1 MGAMDQEI
9 ITPPN
14 TPKSANP
21 MLSAPWPAFSLQRG
35 ATLMTL
41 SLLGAAA
48 AASVWAFAK
57 LLGLPD
63 MVLYA
68 VLAAAFLPVLW
79 ATVWIAGRS
88 WHVEQ
93 RLANGLDVDTPVF
106 RARPLPQVHA
116 QGLRAFLPQNG
127 GFEPLSCG
135 SESGKM
141 FSCPSGQTLPGRR
154 NRLAPQSVISLR
166 GFPARVPF
174 PKNPLPSP
182 SA

>member
-1 MGAMDQEI
+1 MGSGDIAIPGPDAHMGAMDQEI

-14 TPKSANP
+14 TPKGQSH
-21 MLSAPWPAFSLQRG
+21 AFGPVACFLAAAG

-63 MVLYA
+63 MVLYV

-93 RLANGLDVDTPVF
+93 RLANNLDVDTPVF
-106 RARPLPQVHA
+106 R
-116 QGLRAFLPQNG
+116 
-127 GFEPLSCG
+127 LSHYLK
-135 SESGKM
+135 SMRK
-141 FSCPSGQTLPGRR
+141 
-154 NRLAPQSVISLR
+154 A
-166 GFPARVPF
+166 
-174 PKNPLPSP
+174 
-182 SA
+182 